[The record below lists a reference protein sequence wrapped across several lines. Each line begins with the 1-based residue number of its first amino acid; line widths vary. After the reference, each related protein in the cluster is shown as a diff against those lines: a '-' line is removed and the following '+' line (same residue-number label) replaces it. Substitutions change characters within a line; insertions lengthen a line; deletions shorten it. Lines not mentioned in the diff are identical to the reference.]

1 MRPQRWLREGVAAG
15 TRRPCVS
22 IIDLTSGESNSS
34 TAAQARWI
42 VFQPDVGVEAFQT
55 TRQPTA
61 SSGQLGSIDGQGAG
75 MDQFG
80 GDQRRLGED
89 FSIL

>member
-1 MRPQRWLREGVAAG
+1 MYQLLTLLVARVIVL
-15 TRRPCVS
+15 RRPKPGGLRSDQMLVY
-22 IIDLTSGESNSS
+22 
-34 TAAQARWI
+34 
-42 VFQPDVGVEAFQT
+42 EAFQK